1 MSIKLGAMPTVPA
14 LLSLIHALRAVKIKI
29 ILFQP
34 DENDGTRFTQS
45 KVCIRP
51 AQTALSTLES
61 EKQKKGRIAL
71 ASNGTLCDTGPERQ
85 FNVFWVFPDPP
96 FSVKSTFLILASMY
110 IYLPIAEISMH
121 IGIII
126 GLGGG
131 VGFLS
136 GLFGVGGGFLMTP

>member
-34 DENDGTRFTQS
+34 DENDGTRLTQS

-61 EKQKKGRIAL
+61 EKQKKGTDCPCIE
-71 ASNGTLCDTGPERQ
+71 CH
-85 FNVFWVFPDPP
+85 
-96 FSVKSTFLILASMY
+96 SMRNR
-110 IYLPIAEISMH
+110 ACKTVSCF
-121 IGIII
+121 
-126 GLGGG
+126 
-131 VGFLS
+131 VGFPRPTLLRQLHIPGPS
-136 GLFGVGGGFLMTP
+136 INVYLFTYR

>member
-1 MSIKLGAMPTVPA
+1 MHTVPA

-71 ASNGTLCDTGPERQ
+71 ASNGTLCETELANW
-85 FNVFWVFPDPP
+85 FHVFWVFPTRP
-96 FSVKSTFLILASMY
+96 FASN
-110 IYLPIAEISMH
+110 PHS
-121 IGIII
+121 
-126 GLGGG
+126 
-131 VGFLS
+131 
-136 GLFGVGGGFLMTP
+136 

>member
-34 DENDGTRFTQS
+34 DENDGTRLTQS

-61 EKQKKGRIAL
+61 EKQKKRDGLPLHRMAL
-71 ASNGTLCDTGPERQ
+71 YATP
-85 FNVFWVFPDPP
+85 
-96 FSVKSTFLILASMY
+96 
-110 IYLPIAEISMH
+110 
-121 IGIII
+121 
-126 GLGGG
+126 GLKDDLKL
-131 VGFLS
+131 VGFS
-136 GLFGVGGGFLMTP
+136 PTHHFPSNPHS